1 VDLQNLKWT
10 KNIVPQNNEHWAYQ
24 PFGKGHLFKL
34 AWRDNEGNADKPERE
49 DLLLLRQHGYVPHL
63 VRVLDYKSEND
74 AWRGDF
80 NIYRIVETLWDIG
93 NWANPD
99 TTFKA
104 DKVFAY
110 AAVLKYEGGNAMYL
124 AGLKTFKAHWKGDDG
139 LKNFQAHVH
148 THLNLT

>member
-1 VDLQNLKWT
+1 VALRNLKWT
-10 KNIVPQNNEHWAYQ
+10 KNIVPQNHEHWAYQ

-34 AWRDNEGNADKPERE
+34 AWRDNEGNANKPARE
-49 DLLLLRQHGYVPHL
+49 DLLLLRQHGYVTHL

-80 NIYRIVETLWDIG
+80 NIYRIVEVLWVIDWSNPVATL
-93 NWANPD
+93 
-99 TTFKA
+99 KA
-104 DKVFAY
+104 DKVFAFPE
-110 AAVLKYEGGNAMYL
+110 VLHFQGGNAMHL
-124 AGLKTFKAHWKGDDG
+124 ADLPTFQDHWQGDNG